1 MHSAYAI
8 RPYGFMLF
16 PHPLFLPKKGLPDMN
31 RVRFATSE
39 GLPDVNRVRFATSE
53 GLADMNRVRFATSE
67 GLAGVN
73 RVIEPLQGSLA
84 SHT

>member
-1 MHSAYAI
+1 MAYAPKKNTHRRRGIGADAI

-39 GLPDVNRVRFATSE
+39 GL
-53 GLADMNRVRFATSE
+53 
-67 GLAGVN
+67 AGVN

>member
-1 MHSAYAI
+1 
-8 RPYGFMLF
+8 MLF
-16 PHPLFLPKKGLPDMN
+16 PHPLFLPKKGLADM
-31 RVRFATSE
+31 
-39 GLPDVNRVRFATSE
+39 NRVRFATSE